1 MFLSLSILL
10 LAACSSPIFLYLLRR
25 WNSYRT
31 FRAAALRHGCQR
43 PPKYRSRDPIFG
55 YDLVEARK
63 EAVQRGRQMKLVM
76 EEFDR
81 YGKTWEEE
89 TFDTK
94 VINTMEVRNIQEIAA
109 LSFHDYK
116 KPDRSIFNPFLGH
129 GIMSQDGPEWK
140 HSRDLIKPIFSRA
153 ELSDLDIFSRHFERF
168 LESIPRD
175 GTTIDLLPPLQ
186 KMFLDNS
193 TEFLFGESID
203 SQLPGD
209 PNGSAE
215 FLQAFESALLQA
227 GNRRLAGKLGRLKYL
242 FDRSWQEQYGKVH
255 AYIDSHVK
263 RALEETSFNEKSDS
277 SKDVKG
283 GRYILLNEMAKQIR
297 DPISLRFQV
306 LNVFLPAR
314 DFPGILVSN
323 ALFHLAR
330 NPEIWTE
337 LHEKSLALE
346 DQPLTFELLKSQS
359 CQLFKWVLNETSRLQ
374 GPNGKSLRTAIRD
387 TILPVGGGPDG
398 KAPVFVEKGTVVGAS
413 VTGLHHDKDIWGD
426 DVWKFNPYRF
436 ANKRYQW
443 EFLPFFGG
451 PRICP
456 AQQQVL
462 TQALY
467 LLVRM
472 AREFVRIENRDPVE
486 EYVEMVRMS
495 TQSRNGV
502 KVALFTSNP

>member
-1 MFLSLSILL
+1 LPFLS
-10 LAACSSPIFLYLLRR
+10 
-25 WNSYRT
+25 T
-31 FRAAALRHGCQR
+31 LRH
-43 PPKYRSRDPIFG
+43 
-55 YDLVEARK
+55 
-63 EAVQRGRQMKLVM
+63 KL
-76 EEFDR
+76 
-81 YGKTWEEE
+81 TS
-89 TFDTK
+89 
-94 VINTMEVRNIQEIAA
+94 IQ
-109 LSFHDYK
+109 
-116 KPDRSIFNPFLGH
+116 
-129 GIMSQDGPEWK
+129 
-140 HSRDLIKPIFSRA
+140 
-153 ELSDLDIFSRHFERF
+153 
-168 LESIPRD
+168 
-175 GTTIDLLPPLQ
+175 
-186 KMFLDNS
+186 FLDNS

-209 PNGSAE
+209 PNGSAQ
-215 FLQAFESALLQA
+215 FLQAFESTLLQA
-227 GNRRLAGKLGRLKYL
+227 GTRRLAGKLGRLKYL
-242 FDRSWQEQYGKVH
+242 FDKSWQEQYGKVH
-255 AYIDSHVK
+255 AYIDRHVK
-263 RALEETSFNEKSDS
+263 RALEETSFNEKSGS
-277 SKDVKG
+277 SKDTKE

-297 DPISLRFQV
+297 DPVSLRFQV

-337 LHEKSLALE
+337 LHEKSLALG
-346 DQPLTFELLKSQS
+346 DRPLTFELLKSQS
-359 CQLFKWVLNETSRLQ
+359 CQIFKWVLNETSRLQ

-387 TILPVGGGPDG
+387 TILPVGGGLDG

-472 AREFVRIENRDPVE
+472 TREFVRIENRDPVE

-502 KVALFTSNP
+502 KVAFFTSNVLK